1 MAKRDYYAVLE
12 VDQSASEEEIKK
24 AFRKM
29 AMKHHPD
36 RHAGDKKEEELF
48 KEVNEAYSVLGDP
61 QKRKI
66 YDQYGHEGIAASAG
80 GGGGGGGFGGFSDV
94 FSDIFEDF
102 FGGGRGGKRAARG
115 NDLRYNLEISFEEAV
130 FGIETKIKIPKL
142 EVCSKCQG
150 TGARSSEDVKSCDT
164 CKGTGQVRLSQGPF
178 IVSRTC
184 HRCQGSG
191 KRITANCPA
200 CHGEGKIQR
209 EKILSIKIPG
219 GVETGSRLR
228 LSAEGE
234 PGEFGGPP
242 GDLYVFLTVKEH
254 EFFQRSD
261 DNILCDV
268 FITYPQAALG
278 AKIDVPTLKGPYS
291 LKIPAGT
298 APGKIFELKGMGVP
312 HLNGHGVGNQLA
324 RINIHVPQKL
334 SVRQKELLEEYA
346 KISDEKS
353 EMEKDG
359 LFHKV
364 KNLF

>member
-1 MAKRDYYAVLE
+1 MTKRDYYEILE
-12 VDQSASEEEIKK
+12 VDQNASEDEIKK

-36 RHAGDKKEEELF
+36 RHAGDKKEEEIF
-48 KEVNEAYSVLGDP
+48 KEVNEAYSVLSDP

-66 YDQYGHEGIAASAG
+66 YDQYGHEGIAANAGAGSA
-80 GGGGGGGFGGFSDV
+80 GFGGFSDV

-102 FGGGRGGKRAARG
+102 FGTGRSGKRAARG
-115 NDLRYNLEISFEEAV
+115 NDLRYNLDISFEEAV
-130 FGIETKIKIPKL
+130 FGVETKIKIPKW

-150 TGARSSEDVKSCDT
+150 TGARTSEDIKACDT
-164 CKGTGQVRLSQGPF
+164 CKGAGQIRLSQGLF
-178 IVSRTC
+178 TVSRTC
-184 HRCQGSG
+184 HRCQGTG
-191 KRITANCPA
+191 KRITAYCPA
-200 CHGEGKIQR
+200 CHGEGKIHG
-209 EKILSIKIPG
+209 EKTLSIKIPG

-242 GDLYVFLTVKEH
+242 GDLYVFLTVKDH

-268 FITYPQAALG
+268 FITFPQAALG
-278 AKIDVPTLKGPYS
+278 ARIEVPTLKGAHS
-291 LKIPAGT
+291 LKIPSGT
-298 APGKIFELKGMGVP
+298 PPGKIFELKGMGVP
-312 HLNGHGVGNQLA
+312 HLSGHGIGNQLV

-334 SVRQKELLEEYA
+334 SARQKELLEEYA

-353 EMEKDG
+353 EMEKEG